1 MLPERIAEVRDWLAR
16 ARLDARAAEH
26 LLADGVDLAEPA
38 LFHCQQAAEKALKA
52 FLVWHDRTFTRT
64 HNLVALLNLCADV
77 ESDFTSLQA
86 AAVALTPYA
95 VAFRYPGELPAP
107 TAEQAEEALQLM
119 REVLTFVL
127 ERLPAAATD

>member
-1 MLPERIAEVRDWLAR
+1 MLPERIAEVQDWLAR

-52 FLVWHDRTFTRT
+52 FLAWHRTFARR
-64 HNLVALLNLCADV
+64 HNLVALLNLCAEV
-77 ESDFTSLQA
+77 KSDFTSLQA

-127 ERLPAAATD
+127 ERLPTDVTG